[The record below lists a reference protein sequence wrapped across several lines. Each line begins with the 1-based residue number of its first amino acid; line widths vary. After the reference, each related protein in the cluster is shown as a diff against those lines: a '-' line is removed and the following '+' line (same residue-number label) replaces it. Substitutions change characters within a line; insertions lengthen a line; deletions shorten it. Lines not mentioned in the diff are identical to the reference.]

1 MNSYPSY
8 QTIDL
13 PWLKC
18 VPSHWKCDKAKRF
31 FENPKVL
38 NKGNFEKNV
47 LSLTLKGVIRNN
59 AERPIGLSPSDY
71 STYQLFDKDELVFK
85 LIDLENVSTSRVG
98 VVWER
103 GIMSSAYI
111 RFRMKKP
118 ENIRYFYYQY
128 YDWYKRL
135 IFNGLGA
142 GVRQTLSASD
152 LLNLA
157 IAVPPKNEQDR
168 IVRYL
173 DWQVSKINKLIVAKK
188 KQISLLHEQKQRI
201 VNDAVFHGINCD
213 TAFKNIDKPF
223 VDKVPAHWKVIRGKY
238 LLAEHDIRSMHGTEE
253 LLSVSHITGVTPRSQ
268 KNITMF
274 KSESLVGYKICTV
287 DDIAANTMWLWQGA
301 IAVSNYHGVISPSYN
316 TYHQINGSYDRRYLD
331 YLLRARPMVEEY
343 RMNSTGVRKSR
354 LRLYPSQFLAM
365 LFPVPPM
372 EEQIQIADY
381 ISDSSKALDAFV
393 DTIMK
398 EIDVLHELC
407 ARIIYDVVT
416 GQVDVRDVE
425 VPEFEYVEEIEDS
438 SEDDEEA
445 EDESEDEEV

>member
-31 FENPKVL
+31 FENPKIL
-38 NKGNFEKNV
+38 NKGNLEKNV

-59 AERPIGLSPSDY
+59 AEKPIGLSPSDY
-71 STYQLFDKDELVFK
+71 STYQIFDKDELVFK

-111 RFRMKKP
+111 RFRMKKH

-157 IAVPPKNEQDR
+157 ITVPQKVEQDQ

-173 DWQVSKINKLIVAKK
+173 DWQVSRINKLIVAKK
-188 KQISLLHEQKQRI
+188 RQIELLKERQ
-201 VNDAVFHGINCD
+201 AVYISHVITRGLDNSSPMKKSD
-213 TAFKNIDKPF
+213 IDWIGEI
-223 VDKVPAHWKVIRGKY
+223 PAHWETIRCKY
-238 LLAEHDIRSMHGTEE
+238 LFSERDERSAEG
-253 LLSVSHITGVTPRSQ
+253 
-268 KNITMF
+268 K
-274 KSESLVGYKICTV
+274 
-287 DDIAANTMWLWQGA
+287 
-301 IAVSNYHGVISPSYN
+301 
-316 TYHQINGSYDRRYLD
+316 
-331 YLLRARPMVEEY
+331 
-343 RMNSTGVRKSR
+343 
-354 LRLYPSQFLAM
+354 
-365 LFPVPPM
+365 
-372 EEQIQIADY
+372 
-381 ISDSSKALDAFV
+381 
-393 DTIMK
+393 
-398 EIDVLHELC
+398 
-407 ARIIYDVVT
+407 
-416 GQVDVRDVE
+416 
-425 VPEFEYVEEIEDS
+425 
-438 SEDDEEA
+438 
-445 EDESEDEEV
+445 